1 MKVNEDAVTF
11 KCPTCKQ
18 VPEKPKMES
27 SRFEIVAFEEGIEW
41 SDFTGNVPSLD
52 ERIWTRSDQ
61 APVAGEERI
70 IQVSHP
76 FHLAIGETFWTLFMP
91 ARSSLN
97 GWDSYPSEIDRS
109 AFVQFGLEQVIDRN
123 EEKAWV
129 KINIHHAVY
138 LKDIS
143 SILPV
148 RDGSGALNF
157 FHLFDPPNVSTYGDW
172 ILLDANAQSN
182 LGVWAL
188 IHKTAERSHLAAYGE
203 WESHSYLV
211 YGGNLIIPEKEL
223 AAFLNT

>member
-1 MKVNEDAVTF
+1 MNEDVVTF

-27 SRFEIVAFEEGIEW
+27 SRFEMVAFEEGIEW

-97 GWDSYPSEIDRS
+97 GWDSYPSEIGRS

-157 FHLFDPPNVSTYGDW
+157 FHLFDPVSTYGDW

-188 IHKTAERSHLAAYGE
+188 IHKTAERSHLAIWRHMA
-203 WESHSYLV
+203 S
-211 YGGNLIIPEKEL
+211 GNLIPIWSMAEI
-223 AAFLNT
+223 